1 MSKYI
6 IAIDQGTTSS
16 RVCLF
21 NKNGQLVDQVQK
33 EFQQI
38 FPKPDW
44 VEHDADEIW
53 QSVVFCL
60 KEILTKYSS
69 NDIDSIGI
77 TNQRETVVLWDKQ
90 TGSPVYNAIVWQ
102 DKRTDKTCSSLRKSN
117 GAFVKKA
124 TGLVID
130 PYFSGTKIK
139 WVLDNVK
146 ETKSLMKEK
155 RLLAGTIDTY
165 LIWKLTHGA
174 VHATDVSNASR
185 TLLMNLKTRN
195 WDETCLKIFGVPKT
209 ILPEIKKSNAQF
221 GSIECREIKP
231 MLAKSLTIHGVAGDQ
246 QAALFGQ
253 VCFEKGMSKCTFGT
267 GSFILYNIGNQIK
280 YSSHGLL
287 TTLAWELEGEKPM
300 YAFEGGAFICGAAVG
315 WLRDNLGIIESAKE
329 IEDLANKVETTE
341 GVIFVSAL
349 SGLGAPY
356 WKDNAKGRIVGLT
369 RKSNKNHIARA
380 TLESMSLQNLDI
392 IQVMEK
398 DSGKKLLELKTDG
411 GAAKNDLLMQ
421 FQSDFLQ
428 KKVLRAHVVETT
440 ALGAAFLSGLGS
452 GFWKSKAD
460 LKKTWKWDKEFFP
473 KKKSKAIKETIQ
485 NWDKA
490 VRNLIKEL

>member
-6 IAIDQGTTSS
+6 ISIDQGTTSS

-33 EFQQI
+33 EFRQI

-44 VEHDADEIW
+44 VEHDAEEIW
-53 QSVVFCL
+53 QSVVYCL

-69 NDIDSIGI
+69 ADMDSVGI

-90 TGSPVYNAIVWQ
+90 TGKPVHNAIVWQ
-102 DKRTDKTCSSLRKSN
+102 DKRTDKLCSTLRKANNSY
-117 GAFVKKA
+117 VKKT

-139 WVLDNVK
+139 WLLDNVLETRSLLK
-146 ETKSLMKEK
+146 EN
-155 RLLAGTIDTY
+155 RLLAGTIDSF
-165 LIWKLTHGA
+165 LIWKLTKGA

-185 TLLMNLKTRN
+185 TLLMNLKTRD
-195 WDETCLKIFGVPKT
+195 WDAKCLNVFGVPRSL
-209 ILPEIKKSNAQF
+209 LPEIRKSNALF
-221 GSIECREIKP
+221 GAIECSEVKK
-231 MLAKSLTIHGVAGDQ
+231 LLSKTLNIHGVAGDQ

-280 YSSHGLL
+280 YSSSGLL
-287 TTLAWELEGEKPM
+287 TTLAWELDGEKPV

-315 WLRDNLGIIESAKE
+315 WLRDNLGLMRESKDIEAMASQV
-329 IEDLANKVETTE
+329 DSTE

-349 SGLGAPY
+349 SGLGAPF

-369 RKSNKNHIARA
+369 RKSNKYHLARA

-392 IQVMEK
+392 IKVMEK
-398 DSGKKLLELKTDG
+398 ESGKKLLELKTDG
-411 GAAKNDLLMQ
+411 GAAKNNLLMQ

-440 ALGAAFLSGLGS
+440 ALGAAFLAGLGS
-452 GFWKSKAD
+452 GFWKSKTE
-460 LKKTWKWDKEFFP
+460 LKTTWKWDKEFFP
-473 KKKSKAIKETIQ
+473 KKKTKVLTETIQ
-485 NWDKA
+485 NWDRA

>member
-6 IAIDQGTTSS
+6 ISIDQGTTSS

-33 EFQQI
+33 EFRQI

-44 VEHDADEIW
+44 VEHDAEEIW
-53 QSVVFCL
+53 QTVVYCL
-60 KEILTKYSS
+60 KEILTKYSAA
-69 NDIDSIGI
+69 DIDSVGI

-90 TGSPVYNAIVWQ
+90 TGKPVHNAIVWQ
-102 DKRTDKTCSSLRKSN
+102 DKRTDKICSKLRKAN
-117 GAFVKKA
+117 GKYVKA
-124 TGLVID
+124 VTGLVID
-130 PYFSGTKIK
+130 PYFSGTKIR
-139 WVLDNVK
+139 WMLDNVL
-146 ETKSLMKEK
+146 ETKSLLKEK

-165 LIWKLTHGA
+165 LIWKLTKGA

-185 TLLMNLKTRN
+185 TLLMSLKTRE
-195 WDETCLKIFGVPKT
+195 WDAKCLKIFGVPASV
-209 ILPEIKKSNAQF
+209 LPEIRKSNSFF
-221 GSIECREIKP
+221 GAIECNEIRNLLSKA
-231 MLAKSLTIHGVAGDQ
+231 LNIHGVAGDQ

-280 YSSHGLL
+280 YSNSGLL
-287 TTLAWELEGEKPM
+287 TTIAWELEGEKPF
-300 YAFEGGAFICGAAVG
+300 YAFEGGAFVCGAAVG
-315 WLRDNLGIIESAKE
+315 WLRDNLGILKESKE
-329 IEDLANKVETTE
+329 IEAMALQVETTE

-369 RKSNKNHIARA
+369 RKSNKYHLARA

-392 IQVMEK
+392 IKVMEK
-398 DSGKKLLELKTDG
+398 ESGKKLLELKTDG
-411 GAAKNDLLMQ
+411 GAAKNNLLMQ

-452 GFWKSKAD
+452 GFWKSKSE
-460 LKKTWKWDKEFFP
+460 LKSTWKWDKEFFP
-473 KKKSKAIKETIQ
+473 KKKSKGIAETIR
-485 NWDKA
+485 NWDRA
-490 VRNLIKEL
+490 VRHLIEEL

>member
-6 IAIDQGTTSS
+6 ISIDQGTTSS

-33 EFQQI
+33 EFRQI

-44 VEHDADEIW
+44 VEHDAEEIW
-53 QSVVFCL
+53 QSVVYCL
-60 KEILTKYSS
+60 NEILTKYSS
-69 NDIDSIGI
+69 NDIDSVGI

-90 TGSPVYNAIVWQ
+90 TGKPVYNAIVWQ
-102 DKRTDKTCSSLRKSN
+102 DKRTDKACAKLRKAN
-117 GAFVKKA
+117 GAYVKKT

-139 WVLDNVK
+139 WMLDNVL
-146 ETKSLMKEK
+146 ETRSLLKEK
-155 RLLAGTIDTY
+155 RLMAGTIDTF
-165 LIWKLTHGA
+165 LIWKLTKGA
-174 VHATDVSNASR
+174 THATDVSNASR
-185 TLLMNLKTRN
+185 TLLMSLKTRD
-195 WDETCLKIFGVPKT
+195 WDQKCLKIFGVPKD
-209 ILPEIKKSNAQF
+209 ILPEVRKSNALF
-221 GSIECREIKP
+221 GSIECSEIKSK
-231 MLAKSLTIHGVAGDQ
+231 LHKSINIHGVAGDQ

-280 YSSHGLL
+280 YSSSGLL
-287 TTLAWELEGEKPM
+287 TTLGWELEGEKPV
-300 YAFEGGAFICGAAVG
+300 YALEGGAFICGAAVG
-315 WLRDNLGIIESAKE
+315 WLRDNLGLMKESKE
-329 IEDLANKVETTE
+329 IEAMANQVESTE

-369 RKSNKNHIARA
+369 RKSNKYHLARA

-392 IQVMEK
+392 IKVMEK
-398 DSGKKLLELKTDG
+398 ESGKKLLELKTDG
-411 GAAKNDLLMQ
+411 GAAKNNLLMQ

-452 GFWKSKAD
+452 GFWKSKTE
-460 LKKTWKWDKEFFP
+460 LKNTWKWDKEFFP
-473 KKKSKAIKETIQ
+473 KKKSKEITETIQ